1 MNEGRFSQSGQ
12 NALLRAYRLSSC
24 ACHSWIGTEHLL
36 LGAMLEESA
45 PGHLLEHSEGMTRK
59 LEKQLLKQTG
69 QGQGCPLPPMLT
81 QAAGD
86 ILQQAAIL
94 AEGQVHARDILL
106 AILES
111 ENAEIEQLLQRCGI
125 DRASMQYSLR
135 LRPAAP
141 RPYSRKNELKLTLQF
156 GEDMTALALKHSYD
170 PVTCREQEIQRVI
183 QILSRRQKSNPVLLG
198 EAGVGKTAVVEGLA
212 QRIAAGEV
220 PPCLAQRRVIALQLS
235 SMVAGTKYRGEFE
248 ERVGNLLSEV
258 RAAGNVILFVDELHT
273 VCGAGAAEGAI
284 DLSNLLKPALARG
297 NLQLIGATTDAE
309 FKKYI
314 SRDAAFSRRFQPVP
328 VREPTPGETEI
339 ILRALRPKYEQYH
352 GVLITEEALKGALQ
366 LSPRCLPGRYDP
378 DRSVDLMDEAA
389 ACSALARERRT
400 QYRHVLQAA
409 RQLQGENVQTEE
421 NRRETLLSLEE
432 ALNAQVIGQ
441 PQAAKT
447 IAQALIRRSA
457 FPDARHPKAGFLL
470 CGPSGTGKTSMAR
483 ALAQI
488 LYPDQSGGLIRLDM
502 SEYMEK
508 HTVSRLIGAP
518 PGYAGYGEGGQLT
531 ERVKARPCSVVLLDE
546 IEKAHPDVLNLLLQ
560 VLEEGCLTDGTG
572 QSISFR
578 ETVLLLTSNLG
589 AEHWTK
595 CPQAGFVREN
605 EASGC
610 EAQIKKELRQ
620 TLRPELLGRL
630 DGILMFHPLR
640 REQMQSILRRELE
653 HLQKCCLKAGTELC
667 WTAECEA
674 LLLEQCNDPS
684 QGARLLHHTVE
695 TMAADPLAQLLLRG
709 KCGERVCLRVENGK
723 IVCGDE
729 TAYAGKSADCA
740 VF

>member
-12 NALLRAYRLSSC
+12 NALLRAYRLASC
-24 ACHSWIGTEHLL
+24 ACHSWVGSEHLL

-45 PGHLLEHSEGMTRK
+45 PGRLLEHSEGMTRK

-81 QAAGD
+81 RAAGD

-106 AILES
+106 ALLES
-111 ENAEIEQLLQRCGI
+111 ENEEIEQLLQKCGI
-125 DRASMQYSLR
+125 ERASMHYSLR
-135 LRPAAP
+135 LRPAVP
-141 RPYSRKNELKLTLQF
+141 RPSSRKNELKLTLQF
-156 GEDMTALALKHSYD
+156 GEDMTALALKHGYD
-170 PVTCREQEIQRVI
+170 PVACREREIQRVI

-220 PPCLAQRRVIALQLS
+220 PPSLAQRRVIALQLS
-235 SMVAGTKYRGEFE
+235 AMVAGTKYRGEFE
-248 ERVGNLLSEV
+248 ERVSNLLSEV

-366 LSPRCLPGRYDP
+366 LSPCCLPGRYDP

-389 ACSALARERRT
+389 ACSALARERKT

-421 NRRETLLSLEE
+421 KRRECLLLLED

-441 PQAAKT
+441 PRAAKT

-457 FPDARHPKAGFLL
+457 FPEARRPKAGFLL

-483 ALAQI
+483 ALAQA

-572 QSISFR
+572 QSVSFR

-589 AEHWTK
+589 TEHWIK
-595 CPQAGFVREN
+595 RPQAGFVREN
-605 EASGC
+605 GDSDC
-610 EAQIKKELRQ
+610 EAQIRKELRR

-630 DGILMFHPLR
+630 DGILMFHPLGW
-640 REQMQSILRRELE
+640 EQMQVILRRELE

-667 WTAECEA
+667 WTAECEE
-674 LLLEQCNDPS
+674 LLLKQCDDLS

-709 KCGERVCLRVENGK
+709 ECGEKVCLRVENGK
-723 IVCGDE
+723 IVCGE
-729 TAYAGKSADCA
+729 GTVCAGEKADCA
-740 VF
+740 AI